1 MNNVFVG
8 FIVALILGIIT
19 LLIIK
24 WRNFYKDL
32 KSLKLPP
39 WENNCP
45 DYWLMEG
52 DGKCRNIHRLG
63 KCALED
69 DNIMN
74 VLVYIQQDDGVIN
87 FSKKPFIGK
96 DGEKNKCRI
105 AKVCNMPWT
114 GIDNKCI

>member
-39 WENNCP
+39 WKNNCP

-52 DGKCRNIHRLG
+52 EGKCRNIHRLG
-63 KCALED
+63 KCALE
-69 DNIMN
+69 
-74 VLVYIQQDDGVIN
+74 DDGVIN

-114 GIDNKCI
+114 GVDNQCI